1 MRKHAVR
8 MHKGAFEM
16 GKAGF
21 VLALLLLP
29 ATAYAMGEID
39 QTKIDRV
46 KVNVVES
53 VDRFTGNQ
61 FIAARRPIG
70 LDKVGFLTTLT
81 LNPAVLKAADAPP
94 SFYAVMSY
102 TGYGWL
108 FFTGRVDVLVDGAR
122 FSLQGV
128 ASSADREVAACSAGA
143 GCLVEEKVRFV
154 MTKELSDAISQ
165 AKSAEVR
172 VVGSRGSVDGQLNE
186 KHVAYFREMAARY
199 AGMGGSYASAAVP
212 LGRADDVAGEAA
224 AGATADQRTPVAEP
238 NQDSPAPA
246 AAEKGAGWRDWGKR

>member
-1 MRKHAVR
+1 MWKT
-8 MHKGAFEM
+8 
-16 GKAGF
+16 GF
-21 VLALLLLP
+21 VLVLLLFP
-29 ATAYAMGEID
+29 ATTYAMGGID
-39 QTKIDRV
+39 QAKIDRV
-46 KVNVVES
+46 KINIVEN

-61 FIAARRPIG
+61 VIGARRPIG

-81 LNPAVLKAADAPP
+81 LNPAVLKAVDAPP

-122 FSLQGV
+122 FSLQGL

-154 MTKELSDAISQ
+154 MTKELSDAINQ
-165 AKSAEVR
+165 AKSAEIR
-172 VVGSRGSVDGQLNE
+172 VVGSRGSVDGQLTE

-199 AGMGGSYASAAVP
+199 ASMGGRYASAVAP
-212 LGRADDVAGEAA
+212 RGGPDDVTGEAA
-224 AGATADQRTPVAEP
+224 AGPAVDQRAPVAVP
-238 NQDSPAPA
+238 DRGIPAPA
-246 AAEKGAGWRDWGKR
+246 VEEKAAGWRDWGKK